1 MKLNIKNMKST
12 WLFGAFC
19 CAMTLFVSCSS
30 EQIIDGNGN
39 DMHTEGRLILN
50 ISKSVFLDT
59 ATSES
64 RVTNEGLNTSFNEGD
79 VIGVLVTHNGE
90 KLNLP
95 YKYENGTWTFDSSKD
110 KDFFIKTQAG
120 NLDYIIY
127 YPYSAVADGK
137 TTKAELLDAM
147 PIKEDQSTEE
157 NYVASDVL
165 YAEVSTDGTT
175 VTAQLQ
181 HARALFSYVSK
192 AKLQTILQE
201 NIEYNLPDLN
211 IRFYDSNDKELK
223 MYRTSNGEYRYIVPS
238 GGQGNSISWIYSY
251 EGKLYGDVKDL
262 SQAEE
267 NNKYSRIEFF
277 YMGIYDESKAQI
289 GDFYCTSSDNKGYL
303 LPKGYD
309 IASSIHKCIG
319 IVFHIGAG
327 NGDSQNDYSGTEIA
341 ANGIKG
347 YVVALNDAHEASGI
361 WGPRDFVSGIESSG
375 TYAYSYVGYKNSN
388 IVKNLP
394 AYADAEVGNSMK
406 SNTYWAFKAAIEYP
420 VIAPESTSGW
430 YLPSIGQLTDISKVS
445 DLEKNLSVAGGKGF
459 KTDLQPNEYGAVGGY
474 WSSSEM
480 KGSDAWY
487 FCFKDNTQKAWSKSQ
502 DYAAPSYVRSVLTF

>member
-12 WLFGAFC
+12 GLFGTFC

-30 EQIIDGNGN
+30 EQIIDGNNNGIQ
-39 DMHTEGRLILN
+39 TEGGLKLN

-59 ATSES
+59 ETPES
-64 RVTNEGLNTSFNEGD
+64 RVANEGLNTTFSEGD

-95 YKYENGTWTFDSSKD
+95 YKYENGTWTFDNSKG
-110 KDFFIKTQAG
+110 KDFFIKTQTG
-120 NLDYIIY
+120 ELDYIIY
-127 YPYSAVADGK
+127 YPYSASADGK
-137 TTKAELLDAM
+137 TTKTELLEAL
-147 PIKEDQSTEE
+147 PVKEDQSTEE

-165 YAEVSTDGTT
+165 FAECATEGTAI
-175 VTAQLQ
+175 TAQLQ

-192 AKLQTILQE
+192 AKLQTTLSE
-201 NIEYNLPDLN
+201 EIEYNLLELDIQFFDN
-211 IRFYDSNDKELK
+211 NDNELK
-223 MYRTSNGEYRYIVPS
+223 MYKTLQGEYRYIVPA
-238 GGQGNSISWIYSY
+238 GAQGNSISWIYNY

-262 SQAEE
+262 SQAKE
-267 NNKYSRIEFF
+267 NNKYSMIESVNL
-277 YMGIYDESKAQI
+277 GVYDESKAQV
-289 GDFYCTSSDNKGYL
+289 GDFYCSSSDNNGYL

-361 WGPRDFVSGIESSG
+361 WGPRTFVSGIESSE

-406 SNTYWAFKAAIEYP
+406 SNTHWAFKAAIEYP

-459 KTDLQPNEYGAVGGY
+459 KTDLQPNVYGAVGGY